1 MGCGHASQHGHGFRF
16 ATEGRTAIGVTVVV
30 FRIANDVRLQPPS
43 QVAPVHRHAG
53 MGGESGYDWHRK
65 IKGQKR
71 NTVVDTLG
79 MILAVVVTAA
89 DADEAKAAPLV
100 LNSWTASVVRD

>member
-1 MGCGHASQHGHGFRF
+1 
-16 ATEGRTAIGVTVVV
+16 
-30 FRIANDVRLQPPS
+30 
-43 QVAPVHRHAG
+43 
-53 MGGESGYDWHRK
+53 MGGGSCYDGHRK
-65 IKGQKR
+65 IKGRKR

-89 DADEAKAAPLV
+89 DADEAKAAPFV